1 MASTPST
8 NVCLLRA
15 AHHARWLRC
24 RRSTGSSPPPLR
36 RLAIA
41 RVGRRSRT
49 ANLGVRGTR
58 ALLALLVA
66 LVLAGC
72 GSSGTDAPVEGF
84 KASDNDGYNG
94 AFLED
99 PYAVPGVA
107 LTDTDG
113 KPFDL
118 AAQDKRTLVF
128 FGYTNCPDIC
138 QVVMSTIVSAVA
150 RLSPEEKR
158 QVQVAFITTDPARDT
173 PTELRTYLDRFDP
186 EYVGLTR
193 SDQADRPAGEAVEG
207 VHQEGREAAERR
219 LRGRPLHV
227 RRGGRQGAGDLL
239 WSGATSPADMA
250 EDLEK
255 ILAAEQ

>member
-1 MASTPST
+1 M
-8 NVCLLRA
+8 
-15 AHHARWLRC
+15 
-24 RRSTGSSPPPLR
+24 
-36 RLAIA
+36 
-41 RVGRRSRT
+41 
-49 ANLGVRGTR
+49 
-58 ALLALLVA
+58 
-66 LVLAGC
+66 
-72 GSSGTDAPVEGF
+72 EGF

-186 EYVGLTR
+186 EYVGLTGPIKRIDQLAKPLKVFIKKGEKLPSGGYAVDHSTR
-193 SDQADRPAGEAVEG
+193 S
-207 VHQEGREAAERR
+207 
-219 LRGRPLHV
+219 
-227 RRGGRQGAGDLL
+227 GGRQRRRR
-239 WSGATSPADMA
+239 PP
-250 EDLEK
+250 LERRH
-255 ILAAEQ
+255 LTRRHG